1 MKLPINPERD
11 EWRRKM
17 ALYSGLI
24 EKFVFRKDED
34 GSTVFYPWGAMGQA
48 YSTTS
53 QDVRE
58 RLNKFYIKAF
68 LPIPFLAMGV
78 QHIPIVLVLMILAL
92 YTGLYVFAMCRLLK
106 SLPDIRLVASTR
118 SVPTFA
124 AKFSYL
130 AISGGLVGSLV
141 FVALG
146 TFMAVSG
153 DSEAMIGGAF
163 GAVFF
168 GSCAAAY
175 GWLLF
180 VKLRLGSTQKH

>member
-1 MKLPINPERD
+1 
-11 EWRRKM
+11 M
-17 ALYSGLI
+17 AFYNAFIDS
-24 EKFVFRKDED
+24 FVFRKEAD

-53 QDVRE
+53 QDVKE

-68 LPIPFLAMGV
+68 LPIPFLAMGA
-78 QHIPIVLVLMILAL
+78 QHIPIVLTLIILTL
-92 YTGLYVFAMCRLLK
+92 YTGLYVFAMRRLLK
-106 SLPDIRLVASTR
+106 SLPNIRPVASTK

-130 AISGGLVGSLV
+130 AILGGLVGSLV

-153 DSEAMIGGAF
+153 DSEAIIGGAF

-175 GWLLF
+175 GWLLL